1 MIMPFNDIANKYIDC
16 LSNEVCKIIS
26 KNINLQNVEDLVNEH
41 FTNRLEG
48 KANGTKFRNFH
59 SYYFRTINNK
69 VEFQKSNFFSE
80 FIQKYSLRGIDNTR
94 IESFESKK
102 NELISMIE
110 TDKLAD
116 LYFNHFACVEIKN
129 NDKVIEKNLGSFF
142 TKIVHTFRPEEYTP
156 IDNAIKKFFGLAG
169 ESYFIAM
176 IVISNAYLK
185 WANEHRKKMEEL
197 KRQLSKEIK
206 ENLNGMVTNE
216 ITKSITDM
224 KLLNILFWSIAEKK
238 VRIGSL

>member
-69 VEFQKSNFFSE
+69 VEFQKPNFFSE

-94 IESFESKK
+94 IESFES
-102 NELISMIE
+102 
-110 TDKLAD
+110 
-116 LYFNHFACVEIKN
+116 
-129 NDKVIEKNLGSFF
+129 
-142 TKIVHTFRPEEYTP
+142 
-156 IDNAIKKFFGLAG
+156 
-169 ESYFIAM
+169 
-176 IVISNAYLK
+176 
-185 WANEHRKKMEEL
+185 
-197 KRQLSKEIK
+197 
-206 ENLNGMVTNE
+206 
-216 ITKSITDM
+216 
-224 KLLNILFWSIAEKK
+224 
-238 VRIGSL
+238 